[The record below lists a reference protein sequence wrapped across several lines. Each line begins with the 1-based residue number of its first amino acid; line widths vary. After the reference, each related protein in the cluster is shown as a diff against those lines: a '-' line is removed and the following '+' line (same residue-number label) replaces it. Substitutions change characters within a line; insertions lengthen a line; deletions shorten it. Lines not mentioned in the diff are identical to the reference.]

1 MNSLDDLELELRKLP
16 GVKAA
21 GFDERDD
28 VLLVQLHVGDRVD
41 SPDHPVPIEAS
52 RIVARHIDERAAVEI
67 VRWRTIPGAAV
78 AAPPPVIDV
87 TTEDAAVTTQ
97 PDVIPEPVVKP
108 APEPEAAAEPAAEAT
123 EAAVPRARLLAVLA
137 FPDTNELEVHLIF
150 DGRRTIGRAVSRDG
164 LLGAVE
170 ATLAAVREIGAP
182 FEPTPLWAR
191 PIDSAEDE
199 RVVVAVALGSV
210 VADGL
215 IDYGMA
221 AGASPIDAAARST
234 LDALNRRLA
243 HVL

>member
-21 GFDERDD
+21 GFDDRED

-41 SPDHPVPIEAS
+41 APDHPVPIEAS

-67 VRWRTIPGAAV
+67 VRWRTIPGASV
-78 AAPPPVIDV
+78 VAPPPVIDV
-87 TTEDAAVTTQ
+87 TTDDTAVTTQ
-97 PDVIPEPVVKP
+97 PDIAAEPAVEAAVEPEP
-108 APEPEAAAEPAAEAT
+108 EPAAEAT
-123 EAAVPRARLLAVLA
+123 ETTVPRARLLAVLA

-191 PIDSAEDE
+191 PIDSPEDE

-210 VADGL
+210 VADAP

-243 HVL
+243 QVL